1 MSNSNCKLC
10 TPQKLEDVNTVMF
23 TKEKKTIRSLR
34 LGTAVLWD
42 WACEHVKAVLFIIK
56 PNDAENVFIWK
67 LILIYDKDGKKDG
80 KWRTTV
86 VL

>member
-1 MSNSNCKLC
+1 MSNNNCKLC

-23 TKEKKTIRSLR
+23 TKEKKWYAVYVWVWPSS
-34 LGTAVLWD
+34 GTNCMGVSMW
-42 WACEHVKAVLFIIK
+42 K

-67 LILIYDKDGKKDG
+67 QILIYDKDGKKDG